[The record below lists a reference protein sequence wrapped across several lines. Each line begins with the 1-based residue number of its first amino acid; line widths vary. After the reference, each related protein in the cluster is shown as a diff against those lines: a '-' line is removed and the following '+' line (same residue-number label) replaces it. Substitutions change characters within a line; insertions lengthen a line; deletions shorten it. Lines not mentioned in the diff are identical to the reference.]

1 MELSSGDNG
10 HRELLVSQRWARP
23 HRFLA
28 LSRPSQ
34 PTPGAIYEQKLLS
47 IVSNE
52 IREVG
57 LDPQLQLDVFEQIA
71 TITFGYIDFL
81 SQQVVATYQG
91 EREHWLE
98 SRNRMRAER
107 VREVLDEAVIDV
119 DAVTKEIRYPLSRT
133 HLALVLWFPSDEAT
147 GNELGRLKR
156 FVRELTESMETL
168 GAPLFVAADR
178 VPCGRGFRW
187 APTRPAMS
195 PSKFVDSPDRIL
207 TRPASPLTH
216 RCRVSRDSGTRIGRP
231 CTGGLLRWRAGE
243 RRHCST
249 SPDPPSTAPSQPWK
263 LFLRNAAADNTL
275 SYLQLRQHREPPNA
289 DPQ

>member
-1 MELSSGDNG
+1 
-10 HRELLVSQRWARP
+10 
-23 HRFLA
+23 
-28 LSRPSQ
+28 
-34 PTPGAIYEQKLLS
+34 LLS

-71 TITFGYIDFL
+71 TIKFGYIDFL

-98 SRNRMRAER
+98 NRNRMRAVR

-147 GNELGRLKR
+147 GNELGRLER

-178 VPCGRGFRW
+178 VTGWAWIPLGANTARDATEQVRRFAGSYPDSRRIAVGTGRL
-187 APTRPAMS
+187 
-195 PSKFVDSPDRIL
+195 DRL
-207 TRPASPLTH
+207 
-216 RCRVSRDSGTRIGRP
+216 VS
-231 CTGGLLRWRAGE
+231 A
-243 RRHCST
+243 
-249 SPDPPSTAPSQPWK
+249 
-263 LFLRNAAADNTL
+263 
-275 SYLQLRQHREPPNA
+275 
-289 DPQ
+289 